1 MAEGCREVLN
11 VAWRLAYAHW
21 KQQLESPPGKDAT
34 APRGAGESGP
44 DAKGALALCDSIAV
58 LVLEQLVRVSDEC
71 LRTLCICLCR
81 GLAYLLVQFMNA

>member
-11 VAWRLAYAHW
+11 VAWRLAYADW

-34 APRGAGESGP
+34 APRGSGESGA

-71 LRTLCICLCR
+71 LRAL
-81 GLAYLLVQFMNA
+81 